1 MCGSSGVWLAVLL
14 FIYTYYSMERMVNAM
29 KKKLLNVKRTPYK
42 TIQKNSAMNCA
53 NCSSGNCNGGGGGTS
68 CGGGGGH

>member
-1 MCGSSGVWLAVLL
+1 
-14 FIYTYYSMERMVNAM
+14 M
-29 KKKLLNVKRTPYK
+29 KKKLLNVKRTPYE
-42 TIQKNSAMNCA
+42 TSQKNSTMNCA